1 MANNNPSPAMIA
13 VTVLSMV
20 LDMGWKVYIETTK
33 NMSPAELDAFIN
45 NKEQSVAD
53 TLAELDAKYG
63 TP

>member
-1 MANNNPSPAMIA
+1 MIA

-20 LDMGWKVYIETTK
+20 LDMGWKVYTETTK
-33 NMSPAELDAFIN
+33 NMTPAELDAFIA